1 MKKNKIIIFTII
13 TLIILTIVVYI
24 VSNKKA
30 NKEDKENNSNTEI
43 INDIYTQVDKNQVS
57 YQENANINELK
68 EDSGKTRR

>member
-1 MKKNKIIIFTII
+1 MKKNKIIIFTIVI
-13 TLIILTIVVYI
+13 LIILTIVVCI
-24 VSNKKA
+24 VINKKA
-30 NKEDKENNSNTEI
+30 KKENNENSSNTEI

>member
-1 MKKNKIIIFTII
+1 M
-13 TLIILTIVVYI
+13 LCIVI
-24 VSNKKA
+24 NKKT
-30 NKEDKENNSNTEI
+30 KKENNENSSNTEI